1 MLEIDSLS
9 VEVGGKSILA
19 GISHKFESGKTY
31 FLVGKNGSGKS
42 SLALAL
48 MGHPKYKVTT
58 GSLHLD
64 GVKLDALSPTER
76 AKKGIFL
83 SLQNVPEIAGVKLG
97 EYLRTIYNERLK
109 REKPDTK
116 AITPFIFRR
125 FLKPFLEKL
134 HIPESFLDRD
144 LNVGFS
150 GGEKRRIEMLQIEL
164 LEPRIVIVDEI
175 DSGLDIEAFRD
186 VVECLALIKNQDRT
200 IIVITHNYRMAEQL
214 SPDEVILMKDGQIE
228 KLGGAELLK
237 QFETQG
243 F

>member
-1 MLEIDSLS
+1 
-9 VEVGGKSILA
+9 
-19 GISHKFESGKTY
+19 
-31 FLVGKNGSGKS
+31 
-42 SLALAL
+42 
-48 MGHPKYKVTT
+48 MG
-58 GSLHLD
+58 
-64 GVKLDALSPTER
+64 ATER
-76 AKKGIFL
+76 AKLGIFL
-83 SLQNVPEIAGVKLG
+83 SLQNIPEIPGVKLS

-125 FLKPFLEKL
+125 FLKPFLAKL
-134 HIPESFLDRD
+134 HIPEAFLDRD

-164 LEPRIVIVDEI
+164 LEPKIVIVDEI

-186 VVECLALIKNQDRT
+186 VVDALAAIKHPDRT

-214 SPDEVILMKDGQIE
+214 SPDEVVLLSAGKIE
-228 KLGGAELLK
+228 KIGGVELLK
-237 QFETQG
+237 QFETEG